1 MSNITLYSEEKL
13 INNTNFVNS
22 FLDQMIEQYCEKRY
36 EPGVAIASFSVPS
49 IREVILDYYPAYYF
63 KAPGLLA
70 SKTSTDVMI
79 VYEPHLHDTLQ
90 QSLDHKFSRLFIQA
104 NSTVNL
110 LRLMAKNMNSNYAS
124 NNPYAAPRI
133 FPLFDNSGMLIDF
146 FKKSTAY
153 AFKFTDLE
161 PFLLRPKVAMFS
173 TQPQPVLLYKPD
185 VSYAMRLQA
194 HNKALNEKLINDLCF
209 FDISFAS
216 KEGFNQELAYTIH
229 KTNSFILSDFFTP
242 DFCIKME
249 KMAAEIMELLTA
261 KVRVLSKELL
271 EKQRAKER
279 HDAERKAKYEEE
291 ESRKRQAE
299 FDALQ
304 NTGFN
309 IHSKLSDAIRE
320 ETAPAPKV
328 VNPITPEMVNAHREK
343 IHEDNLKQSSTYT
356 NQQTIAIIVMLVALF
371 IVGMLFLSKFT
382 SPG

>member
-49 IREVILDYYPAYYF
+49 IREVILDYYPTYYF

-70 SKTSTDVMI
+70 SNISTDVMI

-90 QSLDHKFSRLFIQA
+90 QALEHKFSRLFIQA

-110 LRLMAKNMNSNYAS
+110 LRLMPKNISGKYTS
-124 NNPYAAPRI
+124 NNPYAAPPI

-146 FKKSTAY
+146 FKKSSTY
-153 AFKFTDLE
+153 TFKFQDLE
-161 PFLLRPKVAMFS
+161 PFLLRPKVAMFA

-185 VSYAMRLQA
+185 VSYAMNLQA
-194 HNKALNEKLINDLCF
+194 HNKSLNEKLINDLCF

-216 KEGFNQELAYTIH
+216 KEGFNQELAFTIH
-229 KTNSFILSDFFTP
+229 NTNSLTLSDFFTP
-242 DFCIKME
+242 DFCIKMH
-249 KMAAEIMELLTA
+249 KMASEIMKVLTA
-261 KVRVLSKELL
+261 KVNVLSNELL

-279 HDAERKAKYEEE
+279 RDAERKAKHEE
-291 ESRKRQAE
+291 ESRKRQSE

-304 NTGFN
+304 NTRFN
-309 IHSKLSDAIRE
+309 IYGKLSDAIRE

-371 IVGMLFLSKFT
+371 IVGMLFLSQFT